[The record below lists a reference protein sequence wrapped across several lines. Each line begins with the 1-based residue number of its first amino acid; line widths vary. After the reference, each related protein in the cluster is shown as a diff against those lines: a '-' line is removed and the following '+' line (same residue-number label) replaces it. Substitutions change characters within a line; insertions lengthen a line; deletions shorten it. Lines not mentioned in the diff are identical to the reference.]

1 METQENHTA
10 LMEYTPE
17 HAFQQ
22 VQVIQQLM
30 GKVMKDKEHYGVIPG
45 CGDKPALLK
54 AGAEKLGFV
63 FRLAPK
69 FAIEE
74 KDLPNGHREYRIN
87 CELYH
92 IVSGKFCGSGVGT
105 CSTMES
111 KYRYRKAERA
121 CPTCGSVSIIKGK
134 AEFGGGWVCW
144 KKKGGCDAKFP
155 DGDKSIESQEVGKK
169 ENEDPADQFN
179 TVLKMGK
186 KRAHVDAI
194 LTATAAS
201 DIFTQDI
208 EERVEQPEAAK
219 PESANHAD
227 PSAAKLEE
235 WSIRQINLSENME
248 KLQKVVEV
256 LKGKG
261 ENYWTEKV
269 KAYANSIADKME
281 KHKQETEDFLPS
293 DRKG

>member
-1 METQENHTA
+1 MENLPVEAQNGLIEF
-10 LMEYTPE
+10 TPE
-17 HAFQQ
+17 QTQ
-22 VQVIQQLM
+22 RQIQTIQQLM
-30 GKVMKDKEHYGVIPG
+30 KSVMTDGEHFGKIPG

-54 AGAEKLGFV
+54 AGAEKLGFT

-69 FAIEE
+69 FKIE
-74 KDLPNGHREYRIN
+74 KSDLPNGHREYGIT

-92 IVSGKFCGSGVGT
+92 IVTGAFVGSGVGT

-121 CPTCGSVSIIKGK
+121 CPTCGNASIIKGK
-134 AEFGGGWVCW
+134 DDFGGGWVCW
-144 KKKGGCDAKFP
+144 KKKGGCDAKFK
-155 DGDKSIESQEVGKK
+155 DGDQSIESQETGKK

-208 EERVEQPEAAK
+208 EERVEQPEEKAPVGAVQSEAVK
-219 PESANHAD
+219 W
-227 PSAAKLEE
+227 EE
-235 WSIRQINLSENME
+235 WAIKQVNRAGNLDQLETIVE
-248 KLQKVVEV
+248 ELKVKGPQCWTQKVRD
-256 LKGKG
+256 LA
-261 ENYWTEKV
+261 NTIDEKM
-269 KAYANSIADKME
+269 KISEDSNAME
-281 KHKQETEDFLPS
+281 
-293 DRKG
+293 RMR